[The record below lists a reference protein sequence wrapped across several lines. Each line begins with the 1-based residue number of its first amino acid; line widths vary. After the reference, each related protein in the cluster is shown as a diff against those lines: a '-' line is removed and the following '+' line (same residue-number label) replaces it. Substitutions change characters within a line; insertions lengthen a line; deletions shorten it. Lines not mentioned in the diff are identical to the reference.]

1 MIGIIVIVVPVL
13 FLYVSFNSTFLS
25 KWKAKQVA
33 LDYLDTVYVDGQYS
47 YESTGYNFKDKSHLV
62 RYHAEGPTSTY
73 SATVEVGN
81 GLWPTKVLYTY
92 MNNRTPDEI
101 SKNQIN
107 DTHINNVA
115 ADELKKLLNVYPIET
130 LHYEMD
136 SPSTFGYTGD
146 TFSIYEKKPFIPSI
160 LITLDK
166 ADRTETEALKIVKE
180 IQKTMN
186 EENVHYLNLHVQQN
200 DVDSNK
206 LQYSFDV
213 TKTDIQIYK

>member
-1 MIGIIVIVVPVL
+1 
-13 FLYVSFNSTFLS
+13 
-25 KWKAKQVA
+25 
-33 LDYLDTVYVDGQYS
+33 
-47 YESTGYNFKDKSHLV
+47 
-62 RYHAEGPTSTY
+62 
-73 SATVEVGN
+73 
-81 GLWPTKVLYTY
+81 
-92 MNNRTPDEI
+92 
-101 SKNQIN
+101 
-107 DTHINNVA
+107 
-115 ADELKKLLNVYPIET
+115 
-130 LHYEMD
+130 MD